1 VRSHKKKNLITKN
14 KLQERQKKHGRQNR
28 GTVPGPQNL
37 NSRVPC
43 SKVAESPGE
52 KKTWKFGVYVRI
64 RLQPVVPLM
73 SWSSADSDEWGSAA
87 GGRSVDSCS
96 SSHTTL
102 TPWRLILFD
111 YLQLNYL
118 NVQQCRALFCL
129 CSRLSRAFCLQHRFL
144 TVVRKKEVAPTH
156 QT

>member
-1 VRSHKKKNLITKN
+1 MWLGTCDRVYEGRLVGGEGNMGAAQNMPVCEMLARDYKNADTKKNLITKN

-73 SWSSADSDEWGSAA
+73 S
-87 GGRSVDSCS
+87 
-96 SSHTTL
+96 
-102 TPWRLILFD
+102 
-111 YLQLNYL
+111 
-118 NVQQCRALFCL
+118 
-129 CSRLSRAFCLQHRFL
+129 
-144 TVVRKKEVAPTH
+144 
-156 QT
+156 